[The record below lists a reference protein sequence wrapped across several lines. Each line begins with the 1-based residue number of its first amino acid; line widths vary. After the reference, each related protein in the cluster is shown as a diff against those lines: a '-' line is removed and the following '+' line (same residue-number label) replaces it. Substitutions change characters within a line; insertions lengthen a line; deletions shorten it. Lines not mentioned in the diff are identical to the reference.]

1 MLWSDCLKLL
11 ENDLPDQELNTWLR
25 TLHGQE
31 HDDTLLL
38 LAPNDYVLKHVSS
51 YYLERVVTL
60 VRRIKKN
67 DSFQVRIQIGSADY
81 VAPIQIPTDFPTPA
95 EGVMPATNEAVKGAP
110 FPNSLQQPSEFT
122 GQGMNSAAAMANTLG
137 QAQSY
142 NPAFQP
148 PASGSTDSG
157 LSTAEN
163 QVIFANNLNPSL
175 TFDNFVEGK
184 SNQLARASAIQ
195 VGENPGTSYNPLFIF
210 GGVGLGKTHLMH
222 AIGNHIKAHNP
233 SANVVYLHSERFVNG
248 MVAALRHNRIE
259 EFKNY
264 YRSVDAL
271 LIDDIQFFANKTR
284 SMEEFFHTFNV
295 LLECQ
300 KQIIMTGDRLPREVE
315 NLDDRLQSRLVWGLT
330 VEVEP
335 PDVETRV
342 AILRKKVEHMG
353 LDIPNEVAFFIAR
366 RFRSNIR
373 DLEGALLRVLAIL
386 RLRNTTTIT
395 LDFVQEAL
403 RDQLAVMDKM
413 VTIESIKKLVA
424 EHFNIRVADLDSK
437 SRARSITRP
446 RQMAMALSKEL
457 TNHSLPEI
465 GEKFGGRDHTTV
477 LHACRKVRELIQSDS
492 RLEEAHRILSRT
504 LRS

>member
-1 MLWSDCLKLL
+1 MLWTDCLKLL
-11 ENDLPDQELNTWLR
+11 ENDLPDLELNTWLR
-25 TLHGQE
+25 TLHGHE
-31 HDDTLLL
+31 HDSTLLL
-38 LAPNDYVLKHVSS
+38 LAPNDYVLKYVNKH
-51 YYLERVVTL
+51 YMDRVVPL
-60 VRRIKKN
+60 VRHIKQDDN
-67 DSFQVRIQIGSADY
+67 FQVRVQIGSAES
-81 VAPIQIPTDFPTPA
+81 PIA
-95 EGVMPATNEAVKGAP
+95 ATAIASSA
-110 FPNSLQQPSEFT
+110 NSPEQYNPVN
-122 GQGMNSAAAMANTLG
+122 GSAASRSNGSGNLASHKPSPALNNNNKLRSGAAN
-137 QAQSY
+137 QADD
-142 NPAFQP
+142 
-148 PASGSTDSG
+148 ST
-157 LSTAEN
+157 
-163 QVIFANNLNPSL
+163 IFANNLNPAL

-195 VGENPGTSYNPLFIF
+195 VGENPGVSYNPLFIF

-222 AIGNHIKAHNP
+222 AVGNHIRAHNP
-233 SANVVYLHSERFVNG
+233 DANVVYLHSERFVNG
-248 MVAALRHNRIE
+248 MVSALRHNRMD

-315 NLDDRLQSRLVWGLT
+315 NLDDRLQSRLVWGLS

-342 AILRKKVEHMG
+342 AILRKKVEHLG
-353 LDIPNEVAFFIAR
+353 LDIPNDVAFFIAR

-373 DLEGALLRVLAIL
+373 DLEGALLRVVAIL
-386 RLRNTTTIT
+386 RLRNTTNIT
-395 LDFVQEAL
+395 MDFVQDAL

-413 VTIESIKKLVA
+413 VTIDNIKKLVA
-424 EHFNIRVADLDSK
+424 SHFNIRVADLDSK
-437 SRARSITRP
+437 SRARNITRP

-465 GEKFGGRDHTTV
+465 GEKFGNRDHTTV
-477 LHACRKVRELIQSDS
+477 LHACRKIRELVQSDT